1 MWLRELA
8 LPSIAQSDEYV
19 PVSAK
24 LSIMEV
30 IDGEISVPS
39 DMTYSLTMT
48 LVDEMENPEH
58 GKLYTYH
65 FRSFNPCVADF
76 FPFFSFRFVMPCPI
90 TTPLS
95 RHIHIMYIHL
105 INELHCFIVL
115 QCNVNDH
122 QCRQMTN
129 DKIFHCTI

>member
-8 LPSIAQSDEYV
+8 LPSIALSDEYV

-30 IDGEISVPS
+30 IDGEISVPA

-65 FRSFNPCVADF
+65 FRSFNPCAADF
-76 FPFFSFRFVMPCPI
+76 VPIFFVSFRYAMPYNY
-90 TTPLS
+90 TFKS
-95 RHIHIMYIHL
+95 SYSHS
-105 INELHCFIVL
+105 LHSS
-115 QCNVNDH
+115 H
-122 QCRQMTN
+122 Q
-129 DKIFHCTI
+129 